1 MPEIK
6 TIFTERDD
14 SSELLIDWWKSL
26 DRNRGERANLKH
38 CASPTEVAFCPSF
51 HLLLGQ
57 LRAQGYSLAPESA
70 GAVAAGAG
78 LAAHVK
84 SYEGNATLAQQMA
97 KPKKQ
102 GGGARVSGLRFRRLL
117 AISDRDE
124 LYVQLVRVIRLLDGR
139 GNLVSLANAAFWWNE
154 RTKKDWAYDYY
165 AAAPSEL

>member
-6 TIFTERDD
+6 MIFTECDD
-14 SSELLIDWWKSL
+14 SSELLVGWWKSL
-26 DRNRGERANLKH
+26 DRDRGERANLKRA
-38 CASPTEVAFCPSF
+38 ASPTQIAFCPSF

-57 LRAQGYSLAPESA
+57 LRAQGYRLAHESA

-84 SYEGNATLAQQMA
+84 SHEGNASLAQQMA
-97 KPKKQ
+97 TPKKR

-124 LYVQLVRVIRLLDGR
+124 LYLQLVRVIRLLDGKV
-139 GNLVSLANAAFWWNE
+139 NLVSLANAAFWWNE

-165 AAAPSEL
+165 AAAPSEP